1 MSEKMDNDP
10 ISRLLDPKDS
20 DPIILYDENDNQVEF
35 EQIALIPIEDRL
47 YTILKPAK
55 KMEGVAD
62 DEAIVFNFQE
72 DDEQAP
78 ILVVEEND
86 KVIDEVFSTYNKLLD
101 EEEKKSS
108 KKRVKTAK
116 VSKRSPRHTKRGT
129 TL

>member
-35 EQIALIPIEDRL
+35 EQIALIPLEDKL
-47 YTILKPAK
+47 YAILKSSK

-86 KVIDEVFSTYNKLLD
+86 KVIDDVFEMYNKLLD
-101 EEEKKSS
+101 EEEKKSA
-108 KKRVKTAK
+108 KKSTKKT
-116 VSKRSPRHTKRGT
+116 TKSE
-129 TL
+129 

>member
-35 EQIALIPIEDRL
+35 EQIALIPLEDKL
-47 YTILKPAK
+47 YAILKPSK

-86 KVIDEVFSTYNKLLD
+86 KVIDDVFEMYNKLLD
-101 EEEKKSS
+101 EEEKKSA
-108 KKRVKTAK
+108 KKSTKKT
-116 VSKRSPRHTKRGT
+116 TKSE
-129 TL
+129 

>member
-20 DPIILYDENDNQVEF
+20 DPIILYNENDNQVEF
-35 EQIALIPIEDRL
+35 EQIALIPLEDKL
-47 YTILKPAK
+47 YAILKPSK

-86 KVIDEVFSTYNKLLD
+86 KVIDDVFEMYNKLLD
-101 EEEKKSS
+101 EEEKKSA
-108 KKRVKTAK
+108 KKSTKKT
-116 VSKRSPRHTKRGT
+116 TKSE
-129 TL
+129 